1 MKARIYTIALL
12 SVIAILVN
20 AQPFSGK
27 PIENAPIQSQQIMT
41 TGTKYNGTVYEPFN
55 NTTPSEQS
63 VVGASYSPAK
73 APDGRRKIGN
83 FDDVPEVGE
92 QENTYPIGDAMLPLL
107 LMAVVFC
114 GAIYF
119 RRKRAAQKS

>member
-1 MKARIYTIALL
+1 MKTRNNIIILFCIATMT
-12 SVIAILVN
+12 AY

-27 PIENAPIQSQQIMT
+27 PIETTPIQSQQIMT
-41 TGTKYNGTVYEPFN
+41 TGANYNGTVYEPFD

-63 VVGASYSPAK
+63 VVGASYSPSK
-73 APDGRRKIGN
+73 APDGRRFFPK
-83 FDDVPEVGE
+83 PGE
-92 QENTYPIGDAMLPLL
+92 TGQSDEYPIGDAMLPLL

-119 RRKRAAQKS
+119 RKKRAAQKI

>member
-1 MKARIYTIALL
+1 MKTRNNIIILL
-12 SVIAILVN
+12 CIVTMTVY

-27 PIENAPIQSQQIMT
+27 PIETTPIQSQQIMS
-41 TGTKYNGTVYEPFN
+41 TGANYNGTVYEPFD

-73 APDGRRKIGN
+73 APDGRRFFPK
-83 FDDVPEVGE
+83 PGE
-92 QENTYPIGDAMLPLL
+92 EGQSEAYPIGDAMLPLL

-114 GAIYF
+114 GVIYL